1 MKRRLLS
8 ILLLCSMVLTL
19 LPVTAHA
26 EGEGNA
32 DLGTTKTHCYKCGT
46 ITTFKIL
53 AYIRTPIASKP
64 DPYCHWARAECTK
77 CGKIMEFVPDGDSAY
92 HTGGTETPTCTT
104 GKTCEKCG
112 DEYGILGHDWGAW
125 ASNGDDKTHTRTCK
139 RDGCTAFETE
149 DCGGDGTATCVTQG
163 TCTDCGQQ
171 YYGGH
176 YFATPYT
183 YGYDEN
189 YHWHACRYCEEGRE
203 AEGVHYFVPG
213 SIYLKSKA
221 TCISKDVYY
230 TNCGTCKYKGT
241 DTYVYEWSKL
251 DPDNHD
257 GGTEIKN
264 AKAATCTE
272 KGYTGD
278 TYCKGCGV
286 KLEDGM
292 ETPALDHDWGAWTS
306 NDDGTHTRVCRN
318 DTNHSEMANCSGGTA
333 TCTAKAQC
341 EDCQAEYGELAAHQ
355 FTAETVA
362 ESYLVS
368 AATCTEPAVYYTS
381 CAACGAKGTEIFT
394 VGEPLD
400 HDWGDWTSN
409 GDGTHTRTCS
419 RDATHTET
427 GDCTGGTATCMA
439 KAECETC
446 GGAYGET
453 DPDNHADGCY
463 PEWTISK
470 THHQEKY
477 TLCGQVLVAQEEHIF
492 GEWNVTKKAT
502 TKQKGE
508 QERICQVCE
517 YHQFETIPVESDQ
530 DSKDNKDNKDN
541 GKTTKATKTTKSA
554 KDAKNGSPKT
564 GDSSSVPLW
573 TTLLCVSAVGVT
585 GTVLSRKRK
594 RTK

>member
-1 MKRRLLS
+1 MKRRILS

-64 DPYCHWARAECTK
+64 DPYCHWARAECTN

-125 ASNGDDKTHTRTCK
+125 QPKGDNKTHTRTCR
-139 RDGCTAFETE
+139 RDGCDAIDTA
-149 DCGGDGTATCVTQG
+149 DCGGDGNATCVTAG
-163 TCTDCGQQ
+163 TCTGCGQQ
-171 YYGGH
+171 YYGEHTFPSRWDWRLDTDVGRD
-176 YFATPYT
+176 A
-183 YGYDEN
+183 E
-189 YHWHACRYCEEGRE
+189 YHWVRCLHCEEGK
-203 AEGVHYFVPG
+203 AHMSTHSFSQGNM
-213 SIYLKSKA
+213 YLKSAA
-221 TCISKDVYY
+221 TCISPPVYY
-230 TNCGTCKYKGT
+230 TNCGTCYYKGT
-241 DTYVYEWSKL
+241 DTYVYQWGQL
-251 DPDNHD
+251 DPKNHD

-333 TCTAKAQC
+333 TCTAKAKC
-341 EDCQAEYGELAAHQ
+341 ADCQAEY
-355 FTAETVA
+355 
-362 ESYLVS
+362 
-368 AATCTEPAVYYTS
+368 
-381 CAACGAKGTEIFT
+381 
-394 VGEPLD
+394 GEPLD

-477 TLCGQVLVAQEEHIF
+477 TLCGQVLVAQEEHTF
-492 GEWNVTKKAT
+492 GDWNVTKKAT

-508 QERICQVCE
+508 QERTCAVCE

-530 DSKDNKDNKDN
+530 DSKDNKDHKDN
-541 GKTTKATKTTKSA
+541 GKTTKATKTTKAA

-573 TTLLCVSAVGVT
+573 TALLCVSAVGVT